1 MARNV
6 FFSFHFKNDFW
17 RTQQVRNIGTLD
29 GQKLYKPNEWE
40 EVKKKGN
47 AAIEKWIDDSL
58 VGKSCVVVLVGSET
72 ASRPW
77 VVTEIIKGWNAG
89 KGVVAIRINKLLDTD
104 GNAAAAGANPFDQV
118 TLKNGTVKLSNY
130 AKLITPVGADSKAV
144 YASIQANIE
153 QWIEDAIAIRDNYKP

>member
-17 RTQQVRNIGTLD
+17 RTQQVRNIGALD
-29 GQKLYKPNEWE
+29 GQNLYTPNEWE

-72 ASRPW
+72 ASRTW
-77 VVTEIIKGWNAG
+77 VLTEIVKAWNAG
-89 KGVVAIRINKLLDTD
+89 KGVVAIRINKLLDAN
-104 GNAAAAGANPFDQV
+104 GNFSAAGSNPLDQV
-118 TLKNGTVKLSNY
+118 TLKNGTVSLSNY
-130 AKLITPVGADSKAV
+130 AQLITPVGADSKAV

-153 QWIEDAIAIRDNYKP
+153 KWIEDAIAIRNNYKP

>member
-6 FFSFHFKNDFW
+6 FFSFHFNNDFW
-17 RTQQVRNIGTLD
+17 RTQQVRNIGALD
-29 GQKLYKPNEWE
+29 GQKLYTANEWE
-40 EVKKKGN
+40 EVKKKGS

-77 VVTEIIKGWNAG
+77 VSTEIIKGWNAG
-89 KGVVAIRINKLLDTD
+89 KGVVAIRINKLLDNS
-104 GNAAAAGANPFDQV
+104 GNASVAGSNPFDKV
-118 TLKNGTVKLSNY
+118 TLKSGTVRLSNY

-144 YASIQANIE
+144 YASIHENIE
-153 QWIEDAIAIRDNYKP
+153 QWIEDAIEIRKNYKP

>member
-17 RTQQVRNIGTLD
+17 RTQQVRNIGALD
-29 GQKLYKPNEWE
+29 GQKLYKANEWE
-40 EVKKKGN
+40 EVKKKGD

-58 VGKSCVVVLVGSET
+58 VGKTCVVVLVGSET

-77 VVTEIIKGWNAG
+77 VLTEIVKGWNAG
-89 KGVVAIRINKLLDTD
+89 KGVVAIRINKLLDAN
-104 GNAAAAGANPFDQV
+104 GNASAAGANPFDQV
-118 TLKNGTVKLSNY
+118 VLKNGTVELSNY

-153 QWIEDAIAIRDNYKP
+153 QWIEDAIAIRDSYKP